1 MAGKKE
7 KCEVSEMHPTFW
19 WAGMQNPR
27 LQVLIHGTGLDELVP
42 ELKDADGISID
53 EVVDVPN
60 KHYIILYLNTKNAQP
75 QQFSILLKKGKKVV
89 KTLPYELRKRRIGKV
104 ESFDASDVVYLLMP
118 DRFATGTTDAE
129 KKQMYAGMKEN
140 SWGQEDMAR
149 HGGDLKGMISHLDY
163 LQELGITAIWPTP
176 TLVNDMQKETYH
188 GYAITNYYETDPR
201 FGTNEDYCRF
211 VSEAH
216 KRGIKVIKDIVFN
229 HCGSENFLFR
239 DRPADDWF
247 CYNSQYTQTTYKTGA
262 VGDPHASK
270 HDQKLAVDGWFTKFM
285 PDFNGRNPLVAD
297 YLIQASMF
305 WIEYAGIDGIR
316 QDTYPYNDFDFMRRW
331 CLDIERQYPG
341 FNIVGETWINNPV
354 GVSYWQKGS
363 PLAAPRNSELKTVMD
378 FPLMLMAPKAFTA
391 TTLPW
396 ADGLNDIYNRLSL
409 DYLYEDPQHVL
420 TFLDNHD
427 TDRFLPSLPENLLSW
442 KQAVTFL
449 LTSRGIPQIYY
460 GTELLMH
467 GNRKVADG
475 CVRQDVPGGFPGDS
489 HNEFTAAGRT
499 KLQNEA
505 FDYLS
510 RLAHWRRGNDAISH
524 GSLKHFMP
532 ENGLY
537 VYERKSPS
545 RRVIVM
551 MHGNDTDVDI
561 DMSIYAEI
569 LRPGDTFTN
578 VMTGERVT
586 ITPTMHFSPRA
597 TLVLE

>member
-1 MAGKKE
+1 M
-7 KCEVSEMHPTFW
+7 
-19 WAGMQNPR
+19 
-27 LQVLIHGTGLDELVP
+27 
-42 ELKDADGISID
+42 
-53 EVVDVPN
+53 
-60 KHYIILYLNTKNAQP
+60 
-75 QQFSILLKKGKKVV
+75 
-89 KTLPYELRKRRIGKV
+89 
-104 ESFDASDVVYLLMP
+104 
-118 DRFATGTTDAE
+118 
-129 KKQMYAGMKEN
+129 
-140 SWGQEDMAR
+140 
-149 HGGDLKGMISHLDY
+149 
-163 LQELGITAIWPTP
+163 
-176 TLVNDMQKETYH
+176 
-188 GYAITNYYETDPR
+188 
-201 FGTNEDYCRF
+201 
-211 VSEAH
+211 
-216 KRGIKVIKDIVFN
+216 
-229 HCGSENFLFR
+229 
-239 DRPADDWF
+239 
-247 CYNSQYTQTTYKTGA
+247 
-262 VGDPHASK
+262 
-270 HDQKLAVDGWFTKFM
+270 
-285 PDFNGRNPLVAD
+285 
-297 YLIQASMF
+297 
-305 WIEYAGIDGIR
+305 
-316 QDTYPYNDFDFMRRW
+316 
-331 CLDIERQYPG
+331 
-341 FNIVGETWINNPV
+341 
-354 GVSYWQKGS
+354 
-363 PLAAPRNSELKTVMD
+363 
-378 FPLMLMAPKAFTA
+378 
-391 TTLPW
+391 
-396 ADGLNDIYNRLSL
+396 
-409 DYLYEDPQHVL
+409 L

-427 TDRFLPSLPENLLSW
+427 TDRFLPALPENLLSW

-467 GNRKVADG
+467 GDRKVADG

-510 RLAHWRRGNDAISH
+510 RLAHWRRGNDAISR